1 MFARLP
7 GPVRVGLGFVLFG
20 LAVYA
25 AWTWWA
31 ATRKWVPLDVPIS
44 LAQGRLRTRPFTIN
58 VESTYVIELVVEP
71 GFDYGGVRC
80 MMGPCEGRPSPLRIA
95 WSLSGPAGALVR
107 GDSDAE
113 GGVVA
118 WDRTV
123 NRDLGAFHSGKGRYF
138 LDLDVLRD
146 ASRLN
151 QGAPRLA
158 VIECGL
164 AHAENDSLGVTIL
177 RVSLFSVLAGAL
189 LIIGTAILRRR
200 ERALQMSLTP
210 LSALASLPVKRTLPM
225 PSPALSGVLLLLA
238 GLAACAIVPY
248 WMATRTFLAV
258 DRPVTL
264 GAGHL
269 RTGPFP
275 INLRESY
282 AVSVST
288 GSQAPYDAS
297 CLNYLILKT
306 RWILYKGRQVAA
318 RSEER
323 VIAGGDLE
331 NFAATP
337 GTYDLDVEVLE
348 DASCLNSAHPR
359 LRIAADTGFYADFS
373 SVLLWLGAICA
384 GAGASLLLIAAS
396 RSWQRVPLP
405 VAPCQQAPAVRG
417 YLRWKVRPSRRPFR
431 GMPSFGLVAG
441 VILVILVPG
450 FCIIKSMERPAPVG
464 LPIRILR
471 PEMYA
476 ASSPG
481 IQPLLVRIEFAG
493 LNRPPKLYV
502 DARRVSWEDFGAALQ
517 VELMRRPPTWP
528 VYLDGDPKLE
538 VSWPFRAIDR
548 IRGSGAEVV
557 LVTGRQRATR

>member
-44 LAQGRLRTRPFTIN
+44 LAQGRLRTVPFTIN
-58 VESTYVIELVVEP
+58 VESTHFIELVVET
-71 GFDYGGVRC
+71 GFDYAGVPC
-80 MMGPCEGRPSPLRIA
+80 MMGACEGRPFPLKIA
-95 WSLSGPAGALVR
+95 WSVSGPAGILVR
-107 GDSDAE
+107 GDSNAE

-118 WDRTV
+118 WGRTM
-123 NRDLGAFHSGKGRYF
+123 NRDLGAFHAGKGRYF
-138 LDLDVLRD
+138 LDLDFLRD
-146 ASRLN
+146 ASLLN
-151 QGAPRLA
+151 QGAPRLV

-189 LIIGTAILRRR
+189 LIIGTTVLRRR

-225 PSPALSGVLLLLA
+225 PSPASSGVFLLLA
-238 GLAACAIVPY
+238 GLAAYAIVPH
-248 WMATRTFLAV
+248 WMATRTFVAV

-264 GAGHL
+264 DAGHL

-275 INLRESY
+275 INLRDSY
-282 AVSVST
+282 AVTVTTDIQS
-288 GSQAPYDAS
+288 PYDAS
-297 CLNYLILKT
+297 CLDYLILKT
-306 RWILYKGRQVAA
+306 RWVLYKGRQVAV
-318 RSEER
+318 RSKER
-323 VIAGGDLE
+323 VIAGGYLE
-331 NFAATP
+331 NFDATP
-337 GTYDLDVEVLE
+337 GAYDLDVEVLQ
-348 DASCLNSAHPR
+348 DASCLNAVHPR
-359 LRIAADTGFYADFS
+359 LRIAADAGFYTDFA

-384 GAGASLLLIAAS
+384 GVGASLLLIAVS
-396 RSWQRVPLP
+396 RRWQKQPLP
-405 VAPCQQAPAVRG
+405 VAVRG
-417 YLRWKVRPSRRPFR
+417 HLRWKVRPSKRPFR
-431 GMPSFGLVAG
+431 GMPSFGLMAG
-441 VILVILVPG
+441 PMLVILVLG
-450 FCIIKSMERPAPVG
+450 CCVLKSMERPSPVG

-481 IQPLLVRIEFAG
+481 IQPVLVRIESAG
-493 LNRPPKLYV
+493 PGRRPKLYLNS
-502 DARRVSWEDFGAALQ
+502 RQVSWEDFGADLQ
-517 VELMRRPPTWP
+517 EELMRRPPDWP
-528 VYLDGDPKLE
+528 VYLDGDPRLA
-538 VSWPFRAIDR
+538 VSWPFRAIDT